1 MSSVIV
7 VAVLGAVTIVAV
19 AGVVMG
25 VVRIPPHV
33 MLAAYAFFLPFG
45 STLKVPVGPAPFNTV
60 STLLGLAAAF
70 GLILHLLGTRRS
82 VHELPGTV
90 FFWLLFVAWLGLTLL
105 WSVDPAVSLSKLRI
119 LVSLIGFYTLASL
132 IRFDRRG
139 LRWIELA
146 AVAGAMVVAVQAL
159 HLAAAGR
166 LHETASRQSRFTF
179 EEGDPNITAATL
191 LLPFV
196 LAVWWAMHARQRTGR
211 GVSLALAGIILT
223 TIVVTGSR
231 GGLVSAG
238 VSVLILV
245 LQSPSLTWRRSAVH
259 GGVLFLSLTLV
270 FLSLPAPL
278 TRHLTAKDSTG
289 RTEIWK
295 VGLAACPQVCDTG
308 SGWGTFPTVYRKA
321 YYEHLGLKG
330 AGDVDWAAHNA
341 FLSTLIEAGF
351 VGLVLMVLGLAVL
364 VRRLFDLP
372 ALVRGPP
379 IAAVAGLVTSNMF
392 LSNVN
397 FKYFWFTMTYA
408 TLCMTAY
415 RGSAS
420 SRTTKPSSDMSG
432 FQELPSQ

>member
-1 MSSVIV
+1 
-7 VAVLGAVTIVAV
+7 
-19 AGVVMG
+19 MG
-25 VVRIPPHV
+25 VLRIPPHM

-45 STLKVPVGPAPFNTV
+45 STLKVPVGPPPFNTV

-70 GLILHLLGTRRS
+70 GLLVHLLGTRRS
-82 VHELPGTV
+82 VPELPATV
-90 FFWLLFVAWLGLTLL
+90 SFWLLFLAWLGLTLL

-119 LVSLIGFYTLASL
+119 LASLIGLYTLASL

-196 LAVWWAMHARQRTGR
+196 LALWWAMHARTTARRR
-211 GVSLALAGIILT
+211 GSLALAGTILA

-238 VSVLILV
+238 ISVLILV
-245 LQSPSLTWRRSAVH
+245 VQSPSLTWRRSAVY
-259 GGVLFLSLTLV
+259 GGVFFLSLTLL
-270 FLSLPAPL
+270 FISLPAPL
-278 TRHLTAKDSTG
+278 TSHLTAKDSTG
-289 RTEIWK
+289 RADIWK
-295 VGLAACPQVCDTG
+295 VGLAACPQVCDIG

-321 YYEHLGLKG
+321 YYDHLGLKG
-330 AGDVDWAAHNA
+330 AGDVDWSAHNT
-341 FLSTLIEAGF
+341 FVSTLIEAGF
-351 VGLVLMVLGLAVL
+351 VGLVLMVLALAIL

-372 ALVRGPP
+372 AIVRGPP

-397 FKYFWFTMTYA
+397 FKYFWFTMIYA
-408 TLCMTAY
+408 TLYLTAY
-415 RGSAS
+415 RASAS
-420 SRTTKPSSDMSG
+420 SRTTKPSFDMSG
-432 FQELPSQ
+432 FRELPRQ